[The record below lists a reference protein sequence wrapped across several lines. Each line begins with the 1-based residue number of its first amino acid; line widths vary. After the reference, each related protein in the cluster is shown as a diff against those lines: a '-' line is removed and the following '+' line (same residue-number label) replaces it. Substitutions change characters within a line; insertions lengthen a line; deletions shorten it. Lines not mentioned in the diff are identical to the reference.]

1 MHILVIEDEE
11 ALSDFIILE
20 LQHEG
25 YKAVPVYDGRD
36 GLEMALAQEWDLILL
51 DLMLPNLNGMEICR
65 RLKAIKDTPVIMITA
80 RDSVM
85 DRVMGLDIGAD
96 DYIPKPFAIEE
107 LLARIRVVSRRN
119 DKINH
124 SSSMTVVMKDLELNI
139 ESRMLRKG
147 DQWIELT
154 KKEYELLF
162 LFMKNINRVLSRE
175 LLVEQIWDYDVGIET
190 NVVDVY
196 VRHIRNKLNSM
207 DKEEYIQTIRGIGYV
222 MRDEKH

>member
-20 LQHEG
+20 LLHEG

-65 RLKAIKDTPVIMITA
+65 RLKAMKDTPVIMITA

-119 DKINH
+119 EKLNH
-124 SSSMTVVMKDLELNI
+124 SSSMTVMMKDLELNI

-147 DQWIELT
+147 NEWIELT